1 MGGCYNEVLLYVHT
15 ELQESNDESSSSEV
29 HTSSS
34 GTVSS
39 SSQASLSLSDNSD
52 SCEATPDNPV
62 LPTAS
67 KFPAF
72 KIVGDNIDKYV
83 KPREMRLDAQ
93 AKSLNFFNY
102 YAVKC
107 RIDASNLDD
116 KPSLPD
122 FSSFQMDKLLPT
134 KDDDD
139 VLASNFI
146 IHITRVLRKHFPFFE
161 KFASGVKKHIKHDHY
176 KETSAKSEVVGVNGY
191 LSVLIIFW
199 NNIGTPWNSPKV

>member
-1 MGGCYNEVLLYVHT
+1 MQLGHVHFHT
-15 ELQESNDESSSSEV
+15 ELQGNNDEESSSSDV

-34 GTVSS
+34 STVSS
-39 SSQASLSLSDNSD
+39 SSQASLSNLSASD
-52 SCEATPDNPV
+52 SSDSSEETSDNPV
-62 LPTAS
+62 LPATT

-102 YAVKC
+102 HAVKC

-116 KPSLPD
+116 RPSLPD

-134 KDDDD
+134 KDDDEVMD
-139 VLASNFI
+139 SNFI

-161 KFASGVKKHIKHDHY
+161 KFAAGIKKHIKHDHY
-176 KETSAKSEVVGVNGY
+176 KETSAKSEVVSVNRY
-191 LSVLIIFW
+191 LLSQVIIW
-199 NNIGTPWNSPKV
+199 NTIGTPWNSPKV